1 MQLRPYQRAAI
12 DAVFAYWAA
21 AGGSPLIDLAT
32 GAGKSLVIAQICR
45 ELLEQFPT
53 LRIGVLAH
61 QKELLSQNTQELL
74 KLWPAAPVGLYS
86 AGLGRRD
93 MRARILVMG
102 IQSVWKKAALLGG
115 FDLLLVDEAHLIPR
129 DAETRYGKF
138 IADCRAIVPDM
149 RILGLTATP
158 YRLGSGRLDEG
169 EGKMF
174 DKTVYTYDLA
184 AGVRDGYLCPIIA
197 PHRNIDLTAQ
207 GSMHVRGG
215 EFIDGELEAA
225 SMAIIREAAADY
237 AAIRRHDRV
246 LGLAY
251 CAGVK
256 SAEMLADELNRLGEP
271 ARAITG
277 STSDRD
283 AVIEAVKRRQSGLR
297 HLIFCQIGTTGL
309 NIPHADLVGMFTST
323 LSTSKYVQIGGRVS
337 RMAEG
342 KEFAIFADYGGV
354 VRRHGPLDSI
364 VVRSKGG
371 VAGKAEPSD
380 VRSKEC
386 PNCHNEVA
394 IQTRTCP
401 YCEHKWQ
408 VNTEPKHEARADSE
422 AVIMA
427 SITPPKWLAV
437 TEVDYS
443 RHPGRDGKPDSMRVD
458 YMCGLKTYS
467 EWVPFESPKGR
478 GLAEQW
484 WRRRAGYQ
492 SPTPTTVAEALSRD
506 EELPWPTEIAVR
518 PDPQNGKYMR
528 VVAHKLAPREV
539 AA

>member
-1 MQLRPYQRAAI
+1 MLTLRYYQRAAI
-12 DAVFAYWAA
+12 DAVLDFWGAG
-21 AGGSPLIDLAT
+21 GGSPLIDLAT
-32 GAGKSLVIAQICR
+32 GSGKSLVIAQLCK

-53 LRIGVLAH
+53 LRIGVVAH
-61 QKELLSQNTQELL
+61 QKELLSQNTAELL
-74 KLWPAAPVGLYS
+74 KLWPQAPVGLYS

-93 MRARILVMG
+93 VRARILVMG
-102 IQSVWKKAALLGG
+102 IQSVWQKAELLGG

-129 DAETRYGKF
+129 NAETRYGKF
-138 IADCRAIVPDM
+138 IADCRKLTPDM

-169 EGKMF
+169 EGRMF
-174 DKTVYTYDLA
+174 DKTVYTYGLA
-184 AGVRDGYLCPIIA
+184 DGVRDGFLCPIVA

-207 GSMHVRGG
+207 GLHVRGG

-237 AAIRRHDRV
+237 AAIRKHDREF
-246 LGLAY
+246 GLAY

-256 SAEMLADELNRLGEP
+256 SAQMLADELNRLGEP

-277 STSDRD
+277 DTSDRD
-283 AVIEAVKRRQSGLR
+283 QVIEAVKRRQSGLR

-323 LSTSKYVQIGGRVS
+323 LSTSKYVQIGGRIS
-337 RMAEG
+337 RLAEG
-342 KEFAIFADYGGV
+342 KQFGVFADYGGV

-364 VVRSKGG
+364 VVRSKSG

-408 VNTEPKHEARADSE
+408 VDAAPKHEARADSD
-422 AVIMA
+422 AIIMA

-437 TEVDYS
+437 AEVIYS
-443 RHPGRDGKPDSMRVD
+443 RHTGRDGKPDSMRVD
-458 YMCGLKTYS
+458 YLCGLKTYS
-467 EWVPFESPKGR
+467 EWVAVEHPKAR
-478 GLAEQW
+478 GLVEKFW
-484 WRRRAGYQ
+484 RRAGGRM
-492 SPTPTTVAEALSRD
+492 PPPETVDEALSRD
-506 EELPWPTEIAVR
+506 EELAWPAEIAIR
-518 PDPQNGKYMR
+518 PDPQNAKYMR
-528 VVAHKLAPREV
+528 VISHRFTAREE